1 MSEDT
6 DFCNLGE
13 TYQTNLEDNYWR
25 LLQKQGLMQKQTHK
39 AAEATGEFIGI
50 KL

>member
-25 LLQKQGLMQKQTHK
+25 LLQKTRVD
-39 AAEATGEFIGI
+39 AEIDS
-50 KL
+50 